1 MPTNL
6 QQLKFKKSKGNPI
19 CALTCYDA
27 TFAKILDISGVDVIL
42 VGDSLGMVIQG
53 NSSTLKVTL
62 KDMIYHTNCVS
73 KNIKNSMIMVDMPF
87 GSYQKSPEQAY
98 SNASQLLESGGEIV
112 KLEGGKWLSQTIKF
126 LSDRGIPSCAHLGL
140 TPQSVHK
147 IGGYKIQGK
156 EKKDAKEIFESAK
169 ILEESGVDLIILEL
183 VPSELGK
190 RISKTVSIPT
200 IGIGAGS
207 GVDGQIMVLYDL
219 LGVSSGAKPKFVK
232 NFLESS
238 KSIENAIKNYVDEV
252 KKGKYPDS
260 THSY

>member
-1 MPTNL
+1 MTTNL
-6 QQLKFKKSKGNPI
+6 HQLKLKKNNGNPI

-27 TFAKILDISGVDVIL
+27 TFAKILDTSGVDIIL

-62 KDMIYHTNCVS
+62 NDMIYHTNCVS
-73 KNIKNSMIMVDMPF
+73 KNTKNSMIMVDMPF

-98 SNASQLLESGGEIV
+98 SNASPLLESGAQIV
-112 KLEGGKWLSQTIKF
+112 KLEGGKWLGKTIKF

-156 EKKDAKEIFESAK
+156 DKKDAKEIFESAK

-183 VPSELGK
+183 IPSELGE
-190 RISKTVSIPT
+190 RISNAVSIPT
-200 IGIGAGS
+200 IGIGAGN
-207 GVDGQIMVLYDL
+207 GVDGQILVLYDL
-219 LGVSSGAKPKFVK
+219 LGVSSSAKPKFVK
-232 NFLESS
+232 NFFESS
-238 KSIENAIKNYVDEV
+238 KSIESAIKKYVDEV

-260 THSY
+260 NHSY